1 MSGAASAPR
10 AIPTMYFLLYPPFKG
25 RKSHVSTSGRKIAA
39 FRQYLLLPGF
49 HQPSMSPGNNWQ
61 AIARDHDW
69 QVAYGEGDFDSREDG
84 LNKNLYTYFFDGS
97 TYLVKEKIHSW
108 NCARRQPRA
117 GALRSAAAF
126 SGPGGSRPRYSL
138 CR

>member
-69 QVAYGEGDFDSREDG
+69 QVAYGEVDFDSREDG
-84 LNKNLYTYFFDGS
+84 LNKNLDTRFLMVRPIWCRRKS
-97 TYLVKEKIHSW
+97 TVGIAPAG
-108 NCARRQPRA
+108 NPAR
-117 GALRSAAAF
+117 AL
-126 SGPGGSRPRYSL
+126 
-138 CR
+138 